1 MTYFDFAR
9 VRARALLRWRLPR
22 LTPLAPAPSQ
32 AAAKIQRLVSPGGI
46 EAWFVQDATVPL
58 IAMEYAFGGGAAQ
71 DPAGKPGVGNMV
83 AGLLDEGSGELDS
96 KTFHERLDRRAIE
109 LSFSSTR
116 DYLRGS
122 LAHAEGQQGRGL
134 RPVADGADLAA
145 FRQRR
150 RRAHSRPGRCRGCA
164 ATPPIRRALAGR
176 KFLEVAFGD
185 HPYGRQANG
194 TLESVPKIDVAD
206 LKDYVRRVLAKD
218 TLRIAVV
225 GDVDPATLGKLLD
238 KTFGGL
244 PAKASL
250 TPVAD
255 VEAAKPPQRAFIPLD
270 VPQTVV
276 TFGGPGIKRHDPDF
290 MAGYVVNHI
299 LGGGGLSSRL
309 YREVREKR
317 GLAYSVYESLLW
329 MDHSALFIGNTG
341 TRADRAGET
350 VDAIEKEIR
359 RMAEEGPTQQ
369 ELDEAKSYLK
379 GSQML
384 ALDTSSKLASA
395 LLQYQLDKLPID
407 YIEKR
412 NAIVD
417 AVTLDDAKKA
427 AKRLWGQGLLTVI
440 VGRAPQ
446 AAAQPAATAA
456 DGELSAFQASRQPP
470 TSWPRT
476 SRASRRMCSAH
487 PSGSQSS
494 HRAPSIARE
503 IPSGDAMLRISRDL
517 SIDENDI
524 EIALRPRLRPGRA
537 ERQQALDRRPIAFRH
552 APGHAAG
559 RRRVAAQSAGRPAH
573 DQGRRDRD
581 SRPAL
586 PHPGAQ
592 PRRRHR
598 PAARNLARG
607 HGAACSAPRHQADI
621 RIEAAPARR
630 QEAPQRRQG
639 QARLAR
645 VSTIEYRTEAVVHA
659 KKLRPPRDRSSALA
673 QRTCRKALVA
683 LAAGRGIA
691 RARRVPFGARRC
703 RRPRCL
709 WCRSWR

>member
-1 MTYFDFAR
+1 VSYVKTCARRMAFVLAACFAM
-9 VRARALLRWRLPR
+9 
-22 LTPLAPAPSQ
+22 TPLAATPSH
-32 AAAKIQRLVSPGGI
+32 AAAKVQHLISPGGI

-71 DPAGKPGVGNMV
+71 DPVDKPGVGNMV
-83 AGLLDEGSGELDS
+83 ANLLDEGSGDLDS

-109 LSFSSTR
+109 LSFNSAR
-116 DYLRGS
+116 DNFRGS
-122 LAHAEGQQGRGL
+122 LRMLRDNRDEAFDLLRMSLTSPHFESSDVERIRAQVLSGL
-134 RPVADGADLAA
+134 RRDTSNPTSLA
-145 FRQRR
+145 
-150 RRAHSRPGRCRGCA
+150 S
-164 ATPPIRRALAGR
+164 R
-176 KFLEVAFGD
+176 KFLEVAFGN

-194 TLESVPKIDVAD
+194 TLESVPRIDVAD

-218 TLRIAVV
+218 SLRIAVV

-238 KTFGGL
+238 QTFGGL

-276 TFGGPGIKRHDPDF
+276 TFGGPGIKRNDPNF

-309 YREVREKR
+309 YKEVREKR

-350 VDAIEKEIR
+350 VDAITREVR
-359 RMAEEGPTQQ
+359 RMADDGPTQQ

-395 LLQYQLDKLPID
+395 LLQYQLDRLPID

-427 AKRLWGQGLLTVI
+427 AQRLWGQGLLTVI

-446 AAAQPAATAA
+446 AAAQPAAAP
-456 DGELSAFQASRQPP
+456 PP
-470 TSWPRT
+470 T
-476 SRASRRMCSAH
+476 A
-487 PSGSQSS
+487 
-494 HRAPSIARE
+494 
-503 IPSGDAMLRISRDL
+503 
-517 SIDENDI
+517 N
-524 EIALRPRLRPGRA
+524 
-537 ERQQALDRRPIAFRH
+537 
-552 APGHAAG
+552 
-559 RRRVAAQSAGRPAH
+559 
-573 DQGRRDRD
+573 
-581 SRPAL
+581 
-586 PHPGAQ
+586 
-592 PRRRHR
+592 
-598 PAARNLARG
+598 
-607 HGAACSAPRHQADI
+607 
-621 RIEAAPARR
+621 
-630 QEAPQRRQG
+630 
-639 QARLAR
+639 
-645 VSTIEYRTEAVVHA
+645 
-659 KKLRPPRDRSSALA
+659 
-673 QRTCRKALVA
+673 
-683 LAAGRGIA
+683 
-691 RARRVPFGARRC
+691 
-703 RRPRCL
+703 
-709 WCRSWR
+709 